1 MCLLLWPLWFGVR
14 TLAAR
19 MGNGTTN
26 APEYV
31 VPAVLRGGM
40 FVPRQAPGRREPA
53 RVTSGAF
60 IAAGL
65 PVPEH
70 RAQRNVYQLTR
81 RRGLPWTPGLD
92 GHIRR
97 RGGELLGRGEL
108 ILIDIDTP
116 ATVDGTPLTDAL
128 RWLADQ
134 AVQAGGMVDLSAT
147 VSVRTPGH
155 PDSGHLPGWHLWYR
169 ADPACPVR
177 MGPLMRFHA
186 VELRTRGTCPGSPG
200 YVVWSA
206 PPVFSLD
213 LAQTATGGYVPG
225 QISAQA
231 AADYAAYAAALTNPA
246 WQGIF
251 EPVPLLDAR
260 NAGVLGVVVAWTG
273 VPDDE
278 AANQYNPFTTSYPA
292 ASGLPSPGDAGCP
305 AVWVGDSAGTEL
317 ATLAAGGQ
325 ASATL
330 VLTADITAGAAT
342 ETVWGWLEGSGNTAR
357 TSSSTPTPT
366 GRTPPRRTAGSG
378 SSRWPGT
385 WRPCP
390 RATATCISR
399 WSRGISSCRS
409 SAAPS

>member
-1 MCLLLWPLWFGVR
+1 
-14 TLAAR
+14 

-26 APEYV
+26 AAEYV

-40 FVPRQAPGRREPA
+40 FVPRQAPDRREPA

-81 RRGLPWTPGLD
+81 RRGLPWTSGLD

-116 ATVDGTPLTDAL
+116 AAVDGTPLTDAL

-177 MGPLMRFHA
+177 MGPLARCHA

-200 YVVWSA
+200 YVVWSEPDQLPVLPRWMA
-206 PPVFSLD
+206 DLAGPPVLVTS
-213 LAQTATGGYVPG
+213 TG
-225 QISAQA
+225 
-231 AADYAAYAAALTNPA
+231 
-246 WQGIF
+246 
-251 EPVPLLDAR
+251 
-260 NAGVLGVVVAWTG
+260 TG
-273 VPDDE
+273 H
-278 AANQYNPFTTSYPA
+278 
-292 ASGLPSPGDAGCP
+292 GG
-305 AVWVGDSAGTEL
+305 AGTAARL
-317 ATLAAGGQ
+317 HGITGRLLAAQRGERNRLLFW
-325 ASATL
+325 ASL
-330 VLTADITAGAAT
+330 RMGEMVADRELDAGAAGQALT
-342 ETVWGWLEGSGNTAR
+342 DAAAVIGLVREDGQRAVAATIRSGFQRVGVAYEPAR
-357 TSSSTPTPT
+357 
-366 GRTPPRRTAGSG
+366 
-378 SSRWPGT
+378 
-385 WRPCP
+385 
-390 RATATCISR
+390 
-399 WSRGISSCRS
+399 
-409 SAAPS
+409 